1 MLVCTPMFAFGGG
14 LAGHLISRRT
24 ALELDRW
31 RKREETMRMLR
42 WAVELATE
50 ASPER
55 RDAGLVSLR
64 ALLRSPLLDVQDR
77 ALVSSLT
84 RHAAR
89 GSMEP

>member
-1 MLVCTPMFAFGGG
+1 VVVLAAVMLVCTPMLAFGGG
-14 LAGHLISRRT
+14 L
-24 ALELDRW
+24 
-31 RKREETMRMLR
+31 
-42 WAVELATE
+42 
-50 ASPER
+50 ER
-55 RDAGLVSLR
+55 RNAGLVSLR